1 MEMTI
6 FRILSLICCLACLGR
21 AGLISGSLYLAPA
34 SNTMTIAVSLTVSLI
49 FELGAAWLF
58 GIYRHVERAGALLD
72 LSVDSTSD
80 PFRPWLTSLRAYLS
94 WAFLGLS
101 LFLAA
106 LLVGVLGRIAGG
118 DAVFG

>member
-1 MEMTI
+1 MGLTI
-6 FRILSLICCLACLGR
+6 LRILSLSCCFACIGL

-34 SNTMTIAVSLTVSLI
+34 SNTMTIAVSLTVSLV
-49 FELGAAWLF
+49 FVLGAVWLS
-58 GIYRHVERAGALLD
+58 GVYRLVQLARVLLD
-72 LSVDSTSD
+72 PSEDPTND
-80 PFRPWLTSLRAYLS
+80 PFQRWLTSLRAYLS

-106 LLVGVLGRIAGG
+106 LLLGVLVRIAGG

>member
-1 MEMTI
+1 MGLTI
-6 FRILSLICCLACLGR
+6 FRILSLICCLACLGL

-34 SNTMTIAVSLTVSLI
+34 SNTMTIAVSLTVSLV
-49 FELGAAWLF
+49 FVLGAVWLF
-58 GIYRHVERAGALLD
+58 GIYRHVQRARVLLD
-72 LSVDSTSD
+72 LSEDPTND
-80 PFRPWLTSLRAYLS
+80 PFQRWLTSLRAYLS

-106 LLVGVLGRIAGG
+106 LLFGVLDRVAGG